1 MNKCAQPSTEMVTA
15 KTDSIQNELTEAQY
29 SSRVAIFT
37 ILDQCPGERLRR
49 IEERCRRI
57 EDRLRRIEE

>member
-1 MNKCAQPSTEMVTA
+1 MVTA